1 MRIWHYQLISALPN
15 KQLAVQWRELIAI
28 KDLIDKY
35 NSPNQPLVNKMMNS
49 HVSHFKTYTTMIYNE
64 MRSRG
69 FNPANFKYEE
79 ILDWDVNW
87 LYNEDDK
94 SNGIL
99 QNISIDKVQLF
110 PDWHN
115 RRYFLQCLSNLQE
128 KFDCGLISHVEWARI
143 VIEHDKYINVGGGK
157 L

>member
-1 MRIWHYQLISALPN
+1 MLLL
-15 KQLAVQWRELIAI
+15 KQEL
-28 KDLIDKY
+28 
-35 NSPNQPLVNKMMNS
+35 N
-49 HVSHFKTYTTMIYNE
+49 FKTYATMVYNE

-69 FNPANFKYEE
+69 FNPSNFKYEE
-79 ILDWDVNW
+79 IMDWDVNW
-87 LYNEDDK
+87 SYNEDDK

-115 RRYFLQCLSNLQE
+115 HRYFLQCIFNLQE